1 MTNYGLV
8 AEMHGKF
15 RIETPPEPQSL
26 DTAVMVGRVEMM
38 LEELVEL
45 MRAHRAGDLAE
56 EADALVDL
64 VVFAL
69 GTAHLMGLPWDD
81 VFAEVMRAN
90 LAKERGVGKRRN
102 GLDLVKPEG
111 WTPPDVAGVLR
122 RAAR

>member
-1 MTNYGLV
+1 MTNYKLV
-8 AEMHGKF
+8 RMMHDKF
-15 RIETPPEPQSL
+15 GIETPPEPRSL
-26 DTAVMVGRVEMM
+26 ETAVMVGRFEMM

-64 VVFAL
+64 VVFAM
-69 GTAHLMGLPWDD
+69 GTAVLMGLPWDD
-81 VFAEVMRAN
+81 VFGEVMRAN